1 MRVLIISDTHRRDDR
16 FLELIKQSEANR
28 HAHTLR

>member
-16 FLELIKQSEANR
+16 FLELIKRVKPIEMLI
-28 HAHTLR
+28 H